1 MKEQHDRYDRLAV
14 RLSVIISRLLA
25 GHALVLKTLAD
36 EFGVSERTLQR
47 DFQQRLIHLGI
58 EYSAGAYRL
67 ARRPLRPHL
76 PDTFTF
82 INNTGI
88 SGIIPTQNRK
98 LIRLLT
104 STSGISPCLIGHGG
118 LPSAVTQSAPF
129 LLLAEAI
136 RDHRTV
142 TLQVN
147 GRSHETV
154 APHRL
159 IFQSKSWFL
168 VTTRARTLQVFRMEE
183 INAVTV
189 LETSFRNKPELD
201 ALTASEEF
209 ISALPHF
216 RFISN
221 VIHSFRGSSPEA
233 SPRLNGVNS

>member
-36 EFGVSERTLQR
+36 EFSVSERTLQR

-67 ARRPLRPHL
+67 ARRPLRPHS

-88 SGIIPTQNRK
+88 SRIIPTRNRK

-159 IFQSKSWFL
+159 SSRAKTVFWSPHAPEHSRFSGWKRSMLSRSWKPLF
-168 VTTRARTLQVFRMEE
+168 A
-183 INAVTV
+183 
-189 LETSFRNKPELD
+189 TSLSLMP
-201 ALTASEEF
+201 
-209 ISALPHF
+209 
-216 RFISN
+216 
-221 VIHSFRGSSPEA
+221 
-233 SPRLNGVNS
+233 